1 MNVLLDV
8 GGQVEVDDVLDVG
21 DVETT
26 SGNLKKKDE
35 KKKKIAKLKNA
46 PFDKRLKYVDVEI
59 TWKGAFC

>member
-26 SGNLKKKDE
+26 SGNLKK
-35 KKKKIAKLKNA
+35 
-46 PFDKRLKYVDVEI
+46 YVDKVVEI
-59 TWKGAFC
+59 T